1 MKKNY
6 ASGKVIEAAPGY
18 KVTVG
23 APYLDDTAAAVEED
37 DYVYAPFALNTNDFI
52 IPADSEGAIVSSPY
66 DYLLTVEV
74 NGVAYLYRE
83 LKNVE
88 YSEDIGLYFK
98 IPTNEGESGIVVAL
112 EMTANN
118 EAETEYRV
126 TGVFAQNAAIE
137 EDDTDTEAS
146 LSEDDEVRLVIEPVS
161 IALSDAFRAAVKKAY
176 TPPAPEV
183 YDTEDNEGNDEL
195 EIGQVDLGG
204 GGSGSGNPV
213 PGGQT

>member
-23 APYLDDTAAAVEED
+23 APIDVTGIAYTEDDAVFADLFVNGQFMIPVDDGSWLYEVPDYLVTLEVGGTKIAYRELMKLEWDDASDTAMFCFKSDVEGTSGVNVKIDEGEEYED
-37 DYVYAPFALNTNDFI
+37 ETGYYYKVYGLVASN
-52 IPADSEGAIVSSPY
+52 ADSEHEPAI
-66 DYLLTVEV
+66 
-74 NGVAYLYRE
+74 A
-83 LKNVE
+83 
-88 YSEDIGLYFK
+88 
-98 IPTNEGESGIVVAL
+98 
-112 EMTANN
+112 
-118 EAETEYRV
+118 
-126 TGVFAQNAAIE
+126 
-137 EDDTDTEAS
+137 
-146 LSEDDEVRLVIEPVS
+146 EDDEVHLVIEPVS

-195 EIGQVDLGG
+195 EIGQIDLGG
-204 GGSGSGNPV
+204 GGGGSGNPV